1 MEQRD
6 QICESFHF
14 GNTVLLIFRSGSTD
28 VCFRSKL
35 YHFFHRNGYIWDRN
49 VRLCWVVG
57 SQISK
62 LQCCKLL
69 TTFFLSKEIRLKTD
83 DIFEKYH
90 RLFDKNKLLQNL
102 KLLELYL
109 KFFPKLFSIR
119 NYDKKSKLFSRPRR
133 TEVRSQNFRTQL
145 VLSKLWRLKFSEWK
159 ICLLT

>member
-1 MEQRD
+1 MRKFSLWEYCTAYFSQWEHWCLLSVKTLSLFSSEWVYLGQECPVMLGCRFANFE
-6 QICESFHF
+6 I
-14 GNTVLLIFRSGSTD
+14 TVLQTF
-28 VCFRSKL
+28 
-35 YHFFHRNGYIWDRN
+35 NN
-49 VRLCWVVG
+49 
-57 SQISK
+57 
-62 LQCCKLL
+62 
-69 TTFFLSKEIRLKTD
+69 FFLSKEIRLKTD

-119 NYDKKSKLFSRPRR
+119 NYDKKSKLFSRQRR
-133 TEVRSQNFRTQL
+133 TEVRIQNFRTQW